1 MREII
6 KTRTIEE
13 VVGYEAC
20 DGTRFDTKEEC
31 EKYEKIAVRAVIVEL
46 FKKLVVNYIE
56 EATITNWGDG
66 FAGSGVGEDWYY
78 ALVKI
83 NNEADLDVLRMYKEL
98 TRPTANQEITEDL
111 IGKEI
116 IVGIGARRYENGKNC
131 DEFLFDNCWI
141 YGTIEDQIKLYTES
155 LMKIKDEPFNWDD

>member
-1 MREII
+1 MKEIKRERIVIDII
-6 KTRTIEE
+6 
-13 VVGYEAC
+13 GYEAV
-20 DGTRFDTKEEC
+20 DGTQFDTREEC
-31 EKYEKIAVRAVIVEL
+31 EKYEKITARAVIVER

-56 EATITNWGDG
+56 EATITNCGDG
-66 FAGSGVGEDWYY
+66 YVGCGSGEGWYF

-98 TRPTANQEITEDL
+98 TRPTANQKIDDNL

-116 IVGIGARRYENGKNC
+116 IVSIGERRYENGSYD
-131 DEFLFDNCWI
+131 DEFAFDNCWI

-155 LMKIKDEPFNWDD
+155 LMEIKDKPFEWD